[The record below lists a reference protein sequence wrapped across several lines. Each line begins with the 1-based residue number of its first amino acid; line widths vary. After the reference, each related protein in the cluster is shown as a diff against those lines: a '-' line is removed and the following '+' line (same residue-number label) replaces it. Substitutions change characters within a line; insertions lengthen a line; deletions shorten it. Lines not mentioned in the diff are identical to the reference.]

1 MIIVRKFC
9 SLILLIIAAMPLWA
23 KDVDIRSYGA
33 KPDGKTKA
41 TAAIQKAID
50 DVSRSGG
57 GRVTVSGGTFLVTPF
72 EIKSGVELHIA
83 ADAVLLASPD
93 LSDYPERTDVR
104 HYISEAM
111 PRFRNASLIYAD
123 EAHDI
128 AITGM
133 GVIDGN
139 GTFFTKPKEGDNW
152 TGWHF
157 VRTVPRKQS
166 LPRVVFFAGCTNVT
180 VTDITMRNQPAGWSY
195 WIHDC
200 DRVIFDRCR
209 ILAAVRYPNN
219 DGIHINCSRDVTV
232 SNCIIETGDDSIIIR
247 ANSRS
252 LKEDKPCERV
262 TITNCVLRSW
272 SAAIRLGW
280 TNDGVM
286 RDCVFSNLVIY
297 DSSKGISMH
306 LPEYK
311 FKNPADA
318 SNDYGREETL
328 IENMTF
334 SNIVMDK
341 VFYPLHFLIPDSE
354 EVRCKAIRNLDFSNI
369 RSESL
374 FMPFFQGRAGCPI
387 ENIRFDNCSFVRLTE
402 EELPD
407 VARHGAI
414 PKKMVENFIHVK
426 GIRFN
431 NTELTFTG
439 DFTFKNDYDWTVAD
453 R

>member
-1 MIIVRKFC
+1 
-9 SLILLIIAAMPLWA
+9 
-23 KDVDIRSYGA
+23 
-33 KPDGKTKA
+33 
-41 TAAIQKAID
+41 
-50 DVSRSGG
+50 
-57 GRVTVSGGTFLVTPF
+57 
-72 EIKSGVELHIA
+72 
-83 ADAVLLASPD
+83 
-93 LSDYPERTDVR
+93 
-104 HYISEAM
+104 
-111 PRFRNASLIYAD
+111 
-123 EAHDI
+123 
-128 AITGM
+128 
-133 GVIDGN
+133 
-139 GTFFTKPKEGDNW
+139 
-152 TGWHF
+152 
-157 VRTVPRKQS
+157 
-166 LPRVVFFAGCTNVT
+166 
-180 VTDITMRNQPAGWSY
+180 MRNQPAGWSY

-209 ILAAVRYPNN
+209 ILADVRYPNN

-232 SNCIIETGDDSIIIR
+232 SNCIIETGDDSIVIR

-252 LKEDKPCERV
+252 LREDRACERV
-262 TITNCVLRSW
+262 TVTNCILRSW
-272 SAAIRLGW
+272 SSAIRLGW

-297 DSSKGISMH
+297 DSSKGISAH

-311 FKNPADA
+311 FKNPDDA
-318 SNDYGREETL
+318 SNDYGREDTL

-334 SNIVMDK
+334 SNIQMDK
-341 VFYPLHFLIPDSE
+341 VYYPFHFLIPDSE

-402 EELPD
+402 KELPD
-407 VARHGAI
+407 AVRHGAI